1 MDCEGK
7 TVGEN
12 GEVRHWK
19 TTYITKASDPGLGA
33 PNQGAERRCWS
44 DAHNLTA
51 GKRNMN
57 RFHTWRFDPAFF
69 LSPTQGNF
77 KLL

>member
-1 MDCEGK
+1 M
-7 TVGEN
+7 GEN

-19 TTYITKASDPGLGA
+19 TTSITKASDPGLGA

-51 GKRNMN
+51 GKRKMN
-57 RFHTWRFDPAFF
+57 RFQTWRFDPAFF
-69 LSPTQGNF
+69 FISYRAYL
-77 KLL
+77 